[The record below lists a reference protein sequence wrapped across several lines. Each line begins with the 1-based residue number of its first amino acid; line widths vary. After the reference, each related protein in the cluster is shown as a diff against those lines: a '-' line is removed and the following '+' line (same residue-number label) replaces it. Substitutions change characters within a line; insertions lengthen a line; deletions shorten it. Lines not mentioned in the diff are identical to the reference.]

1 MDAVLPGIGP
11 VGRWYLGIPAS
22 GIPPGDGGIG
32 FTAAEL
38 AVSAPATAPRIG
50 LHTAMAAE
58 LPRAGAV
65 SVRLPGYRGKSLIP
79 VLSWLVTHRLAGPGA
94 EVCWYLG
101 KQQGPR
107 SCAALLAELGW
118 QDVQRTRDGGLVRIS
133 GRPPVKAA
141 QPAPAQHEP
150 AQPGPVQPGPVR
162 RDAMRP
168 EATKLGPAQAE
179 PSRRDVMQPEARQF
193 SAVIGAHE
201 LTFLADYGV
210 FSPDHIDDGSRLL
223 AEITLRQP
231 PVSVLADI
239 GVGYG
244 PLAIAAVRNGIAAR
258 AVATDVDCIALWLAQ
273 RNAAASGVALEVLCT
288 PDPRQAEPT
297 PLTVC
302 NVPTHINAEQSAE
315 LMRALAQRA
324 RGGRK
329 LLIVVHASL
338 EARYARHLTAAGLS
352 PVRHP
357 GPAHVVLEATQDRS

>member
-1 MDAVLPGIGP
+1 MDAVMPGIGP
-11 VGRWYLGIPAS
+11 VGRWHLGIPAS

-38 AVSAPATAPRIG
+38 AARAPATAPRIG
-50 LHTAMAAE
+50 LHTAMSAE
-58 LPRAGAV
+58 LPRAAAV

-79 VLSWLVTHRLAGPGA
+79 MLSWLVTQRLAGPGA

-118 QDVQRTRDGGLVRIS
+118 QEVQRTRDGALVRIS
-133 GRPPVKAA
+133 GRPPT
-141 QPAPAQHEP
+141 EP
-150 AQPGPVQPGPVR
+150 AQPESAQP
-162 RDAMRP
+162 
-168 EATKLGPAQAE
+168 EPA
-179 PSRRDVMQPEARQF
+179 QPEARQF
-193 SAVIGAHE
+193 SAMIGAHE

-210 FSPDHIDDGSRLL
+210 FSPDHVDDGSRLL
-223 AEITLRQP
+223 AEVTLRQP

-273 RNAAASGVALEVLCT
+273 RNAAASGVALEVYCT

-338 EARYARHLTAAGLS
+338 EARYARHLAAAGLT
-352 PVRHP
+352 PARHP
-357 GPAHVVLEATQDRS
+357 GPAHVVLEATQRS

>member
-1 MDAVLPGIGP
+1 MPGIGP
-11 VGRWYLGIPAS
+11 VGRWHLGIPAS

-38 AVSAPATAPRIG
+38 AAAPTAAPRIG
-50 LHTAMAAE
+50 LHTAMAAD

-65 SVRLPGYRGKSLIP
+65 SVRLPTYRGKSLIP
-79 VLSWLVTHRLAGPGA
+79 VLSWLVTRRLAGPGA
-94 EVCWYLG
+94 EVCWFLG

-118 QDVQRTRDGGLVRIS
+118 QEVQRARDGGLVRIS
-133 GRPPVKAA
+133 GRPPVK
-141 QPAPAQHEP
+141 PA
-150 AQPGPVQPGPVR
+150 
-162 RDAMRP
+162 
-168 EATKLGPAQAE
+168 
-179 PSRRDVMQPEARQF
+179 QPEARQF
-193 SAVIGAHE
+193 SAVVGAHE

-223 AEITLRQP
+223 TEVTLRQP

-273 RNAAASGVALEVLCT
+273 RNAAASGVALDVHCT

-302 NVPTHINAEQSAE
+302 NVPTHVNAEQSAE
-315 LMRALAQRA
+315 LMQALAQRA

-338 EARYARHLTAAGLS
+338 EARYARHLTAAGLT

-357 GPAHVVLEATQDRS
+357 GPAHVVLEATQARS

>member
-1 MDAVLPGIGP
+1 MDAVIPGIGP
-11 VGRWYLGIPAS
+11 VGRWHLGIPAS

-38 AVSAPATAPRIG
+38 ADTPPAAPRIG

-94 EVCWYLG
+94 EVSWYLG

-107 SCAALLAELGW
+107 SCAALLTELGW
-118 QDVQRTRDGGLVRIS
+118 HDVQRTRDGGLVRIS
-133 GRPPVKAA
+133 SRPPVM
-141 QPAPAQHEP
+141 P
-150 AQPGPVQPGPVR
+150 AQPGITSPAAAGAETTQPETTQ
-162 RDAMRP
+162 P
-168 EATKLGPAQAE
+168 ET
-179 PSRRDVMQPEARQF
+179 MQPEARQF

-223 AEITLRQP
+223 AEVTLRQP

-273 RNAAASGVALEVLCT
+273 RNAAVSGVALDVHCT

-338 EARYARHLTAAGLS
+338 EARYARHLAAAGLT

-357 GPAHVVLEATQDRS
+357 GPAHVVLEATHARS

>member
-1 MDAVLPGIGP
+1 
-11 VGRWYLGIPAS
+11 
-22 GIPPGDGGIG
+22 
-32 FTAAEL
+32 
-38 AVSAPATAPRIG
+38 
-50 LHTAMAAE
+50 MAAE
-58 LPRAGAV
+58 LPRAAAV

-79 VLSWLVTHRLAGPGA
+79 VLSWLVTQRLAGPGA
-94 EVCWYLG
+94 EVSWYLG

-107 SCAALLAELGW
+107 SCAALLTELGW
-118 QDVQRTRDGGLVRIS
+118 QDVGRTRDGGLIRIS
-133 GRPPVKAA
+133 GRPPERSPSPRSPIRAVK
-141 QPAPAQHEP
+141 PA
-150 AQPGPVQPGPVR
+150 
-162 RDAMRP
+162 
-168 EATKLGPAQAE
+168 
-179 PSRRDVMQPEARQF
+179 QPEARQF
-193 SAVIGAHE
+193 SAVIGAHG

-210 FSPDHIDDGSRLL
+210 FSPDHVDDGSRLL
-223 AEITLRQP
+223 AEVTLRQP

-273 RNAAASGVALEVLCT
+273 RNAAASGVALEVHCT
-288 PDPRQAEPT
+288 PDPGQAEPT

-338 EARYARHLTAAGLS
+338 EARYARHLAAAGLT
-352 PVRHP
+352 PIRHP
-357 GPAHVVLEATQDRS
+357 GPAHVVLEATQLDLEASLREATQRGGAFGGGCPRAALAVTV